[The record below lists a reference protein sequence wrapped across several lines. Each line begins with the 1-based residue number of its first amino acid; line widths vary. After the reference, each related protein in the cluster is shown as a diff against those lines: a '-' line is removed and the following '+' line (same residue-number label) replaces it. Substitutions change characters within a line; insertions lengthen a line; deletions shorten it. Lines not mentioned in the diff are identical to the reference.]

1 MSVGGDERILH
12 LIWSDWDNVP
22 YLVSPET
29 LAAAERATA
38 DDAPRPHM
46 NFGDVRRGGDID
58 ELEDLLSWHGD
69 ASLEPYIAGI
79 ERAAGRPPGSGA
91 LWTRLKALDDFVF
104 AGEDEATDDYDYL
117 PGDDFG
123 FREEQSPWDGP
134 QVRSGTCS
142 PERPAPVS
150 GLAAA
155 YCTDQYASGSP
166 WLIGAPPPPPP
177 SSPSPPPPPP
187 PRWPPT
193 STPQAVPVRRLGRGA
208 AVDPV
213 ALRPTTTT
221 GSPVSP
227 VTARLTPM

>member
-69 ASLEPYIAGI
+69 ASLEQYIAGI

-104 AGEDEATDDYDYL
+104 EGDDTATDDYDYL
-117 PGDDFG
+117 PGDDFD
-123 FREEQSPWDGP
+123 FREEQIPWDEP
-134 QVRSGTCS
+134 QVRFWDVLAGATARDLPSD
-142 PERPAPVS
+142 
-150 GLAAA
+150 LAAE
-155 YCTDQYASGSP
+155 YCTDQYATGSP
-166 WLIGAPPPPPP
+166 GSSGAFIN
-177 SSPSPPPPPP
+177 SSVDEDRLAELVAELEARGYTVRAD
-187 PRWPPT
+187 PRWP
-193 STPQAVPVRRLGRGA
+193 QR
-208 AVDPV
+208 
-213 ALRPTTTT
+213 
-221 GSPVSP
+221 
-227 VTARLTPM
+227 